1 MHRGEKGTFKD
12 TAARG
17 GEREEPTVA
26 EQFVTQTGEGG
37 KDQVEMTGIG

>member
-1 MHRGEKGTFKD
+1 MHRGKKGLL
-12 TAARG
+12 RILQQGEG
-17 GEREEPTVA
+17 GGEEPTVA